1 NEFAAADRRSAGNV
15 LTCQHTGIG
24 DFGVGTTASSC
35 LRNSAATRCS
45 MATVTPAPRPAAD
58 HAAVWFGKTWI
69 AESGTFSARNSL
81 LVSVCGSAPAG
92 SDRKSTRLN
101 SSHVKISYAVFCLQK
116 QTQ

>member
-1 NEFAAADRRSAGNV
+1 YRVCEVYSLRHAYTRVRPSVPTRRSSD
-15 LTCQHTGIG
+15 L
-24 DFGVGTTASSC
+24 
-35 LRNSAATRCS
+35 NSAATRCS